1 MKLIEWSAHLALN
14 CEERV
19 NKSLGG
25 GLNRA
30 AQGLRKRGVRVAC
43 VSVGK
48 RMSNSRQQARDALD
62 HFAFF
67 APQYTHFISHS
78 EDQHIERYTPTS
90 KLVPK

>member
-1 MKLIEWSAHLALN
+1 MERAFSAQLRR
-14 CEERV
+14 EGKQ
-19 NKSLGG
+19 KSGGG

>member
-1 MKLIEWSAHLALN
+1 MERAFSAQLRR
-14 CEERV
+14 EGKQ
-19 NKSLGG
+19 KSGG
-25 GLNRA
+25 GVSIGR
-30 AQGLRKRGVRVAC
+30 RKRGVRVAC

-67 APQYTHFISHS
+67 APQYTHFISQS
-78 EDQHIERYTPTS
+78 KDQHIERYTPTS

>member
-25 GLNRA
+25 GVSIGR
-30 AQGLRKRGVRVAC
+30 RKRGVRVAC

-67 APQYTHFISHS
+67 APQ
-78 EDQHIERYTPTS
+78 
-90 KLVPK
+90 

>member
-25 GLNRA
+25 SQSGGA
-30 AQGLRKRGVRVAC
+30 GSSKKGVRVAC

-67 APQYTHFISHS
+67 APQ
-78 EDQHIERYTPTS
+78 
-90 KLVPK
+90 